1 MGGDR
6 ARWDKR
12 YHEER
17 HLASLA
23 PLPLLVT
30 SAELLPRAGRAL
42 DVACGAGRNAL
53 FLSSLGLRTTGID
66 VSPMGLALARSA
78 AKERGLELELVA
90 ADLLRFPIPEG
101 AFAVVLVSHFLE
113 RALFPALEAALE
125 PGGVLVYETFTRD
138 QLAFPEA
145 HPRKEEFLLGP
156 NELLRA
162 FPRLRVLRYAETTQ
176 RLTDGRRCSLA
187 QLVARR
193 EPG

>member
-1 MGGDR
+1 MGDDR

-23 PLPLLVT
+23 PLPFLVT
-30 SAELLPRAGRAL
+30 NADLVPRAGRAL
-42 DVACGAGRNAL
+42 DVACGAGRNAI
-53 FLSSLGLRTTGID
+53 FLAGLGLRVTGID
-66 VSPMGLALARSA
+66 ISPEGLELARSS
-78 AKERGLELELVA
+78 AKERGVELELVA
-90 ADLLRFPIPEG
+90 ADLLRFPIPRG

-145 HPRKEEFLLGP
+145 HPRREEFLLAP

-162 FPRLRVLRYAETTQ
+162 FPTLRVLRYAETTQ

-193 EPG
+193 VPG